1 MAQVSKR
8 KHDAADNFS
17 AMAEKLGVTVPA
29 AWPSGLSQ
37 FTQAYEACQR
47 CDADEVCA
55 DWLVRAS
62 DSIQLPPEFCPSRA
76 EFTRANKPK
85 PRG

>member
-1 MAQVSKR
+1 MAQALKR
-8 KHDAADNFS
+8 KSDPARNFS
-17 AMAEKLGVTVPA
+17 AMVEKLGVTVPA

-55 DWLVRAS
+55 DWLARAPEF
-62 DSIQLPPEFCPSRA
+62 IQSPPEFCPNRA
-76 EFTRANKPK
+76 EFTRTNKLK
-85 PRG
+85 PHD